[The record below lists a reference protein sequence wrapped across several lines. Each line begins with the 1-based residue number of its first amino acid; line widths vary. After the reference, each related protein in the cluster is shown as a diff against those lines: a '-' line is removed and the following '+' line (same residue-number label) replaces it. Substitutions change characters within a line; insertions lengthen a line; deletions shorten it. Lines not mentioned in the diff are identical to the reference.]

1 MTTTSTA
8 AHHHPFH
15 GIAVGDKVLARVIQ
29 LRAGQ
34 GVDAKKEDGRKKTA
48 SLSDQGEGE
57 NSAIAVYLSMEGLPQ
72 PHQQQQAENNPE
84 SSASSSSSSSSSASN
99 KRKRAESVDSVTG
112 LGQGQTGGGE
122 GGGKW
127 TPMVQLW
134 GKNAVGIN
142 TVHAAVITAISS
154 EGSPSSSAPSSSSSA
169 ASSSGSPLR
178 RDVTGCIVALS
189 PYIRLLTIPAN
200 TPPSPSYTSHLTI
213 DYCLSF
219 LSPLLHLSLA
229 QRSSALS
236 GRIEGPRGGE
246 SLPRELLRGTTHTRR
261 RHW

>member
-34 GVDAKKEDGRKKTA
+34 GLDAKKEDGRKKTA

-57 NSAIAVYLSMEGLPQ
+57 SSAIAVYLSMEGLPQ
-72 PHQQQQAENNPE
+72 PHQQQQTSAENNPE
-84 SSASSSSSSSSSASN
+84 SSASLSSSSSASN

-112 LGQGQTGGGE
+112 LGQGQAGGGE

-134 GKNAVGIN
+134 GKNAVGVN

-154 EGSPSSSAPSSSSSA
+154 EGSPSSSAASSS

-189 PYIRLLTIPAN
+189 PYIRLIITAAI
-200 TPPSPSYTSHLTI
+200 PSPS
-213 DYCLSF
+213 
-219 LSPLLHLSLA
+219 
-229 QRSSALS
+229 
-236 GRIEGPRGGE
+236 
-246 SLPRELLRGTTHTRR
+246 THTP
-261 RHW
+261 